1 MVVLFFICITV
12 INPVVAY
19 QFIYLEH
26 YLTDGEKGF
35 VSDIARDKRYREK
48 FTCLKKEG
56 PSSSAY
62 MNVGTY
68 NTILW
73 AFKNGEL
80 TKAQFM
86 EHYHCLSITI
96 MFHPD
101 SFVFSEISRNIHSFK
116 VELKDNRKGKVS
128 WDNLHEAVY
137 SIVFKRDEDT
147 QTHSNF
153 TSICFF
159 YDYMHRFGGKN
170 VCQFEKKEDNLY
182 CSLKQLTISSFSE
195 IASFFLESKE
205 TKASLQICPM
215 LSYGEKSELD
225 ACENVYSLALWF
237 PEIKSLETVGNVWVG
252 NQTYIFHL
260 KSFNC
265 LKQSKVELNSLW
277 SYYYENAI
285 PFVKEYE
292 LQVIKEK
299 TCDQI
304 EEETLWNDLKI
315 KSSKIWFLD
324 MFEQILHAQ
333 ELEMQQDSPGE
344 DKSIMV
350 HKYANDEDVI
360 IGQFVVSG
368 RVRSLVAQLEMGECF
383 DDKLTEPPEIKRGI
397 PEFKDK
403 NSVGGICHKLYGAHI
418 TERKKKPVG
427 SSGSNSRVQ
436 RWLTYKKIAKDLEAK
451 YEKERN
457 EVRMSTII
465 AFYRAVIFKIVNMT
479 GSKDKIHKIIVI
491 KVVAGKAVKEILDVM
506 PEKGD
511 VLFYHCLELV
521 DSIAKAYKD

>member
-1 MVVLFFICITV
+1 MVVLFFICITA

-26 YLTDGEKGF
+26 YLTDAEKDI
-35 VSDIARDKRYREK
+35 VSDIASDKRYREQ

-73 AFKNGEL
+73 AFKNNEL
-80 TKAQFM
+80 TKEQFM

-101 SFVFSEISRNIHSFK
+101 SVLFSEISRNIHSFK

-137 SIVFKRDEDT
+137 SIVFNRDEDI

-159 YDYMHRFGGKN
+159 YDYMHRFGDKN
-170 VCQFEKKEDNLY
+170 VCQFEKKESKLY
-182 CSLKQLTISSFSE
+182 CPLKKLTISSFSD
-195 IASFFLESKE
+195 IAYFFLGSKE

-237 PEIKSLETVGNVWVG
+237 PEIKSLESIANVWVG
-252 NQTYIFHL
+252 NQAYIFNL

-265 LKQSKVELNSLW
+265 LKQSKVGLGSFW
-277 SYYYENAI
+277 VHYCENATQ
-285 PFVKEYE
+285 FVEEYK
-292 LQVIKEK
+292 LQVKKEK
-299 TCDQI
+299 TFDQI
-304 EEETLWNDLKI
+304 EEESLWGDLKI
-315 KSSKIWFLD
+315 KSREIWFLG
-324 MFEQILHAQ
+324 MFKQILDAQ
-333 ELEMQQDSPGE
+333 KPEIQQESPGE
-344 DKSIMV
+344 DKSIV
-350 HKYANDEDVI
+350 IPKCDYNEDVM
-360 IGQFVVSG
+360 IGQLVVSG
-368 RVRSLVAQLEMGECF
+368 RVRSLVAQLEMDECF
-383 DDKLTEPPEIKRGI
+383 DDKLTELPEIKRVI

-403 NSVGGICHKLYGAHI
+403 NSVGEICNELYGAHI

-427 SSGSNSRVQ
+427 SSGSNPKAQ
-436 RWLTYKKIAKDLEAK
+436 RWLTYKKIAKDLEAR

-457 EVRMSTII
+457 DVTKSTII
-465 AFYRAVIFKIVNMT
+465 AFYRAVIFKIVNMSR
-479 GSKDKIHKIIVI
+479 SKDKIHKIIVI
-491 KVVAGKAVKEILDVM
+491 KVVAGKAVKEIIDVM

-511 VLFYHCLELV
+511 ALFYHYLELV
-521 DSIAKAYKD
+521 DSVAKAYKY